1 MSLTARPS
9 RSATYSLGV
18 RPRELVTVVGPNG
31 AGIHADGVAV
41 LLVEQ
46 NVVQAFAIAARA
58 YVLEQGRIVAE
69 GAPADLTQDPRIRE
83 AYLGQQ

>member
-1 MSLTARPS
+1 
-9 RSATYSLGV
+9 
-18 RPRELVTVVGPNG
+18 VV

-46 NVVQAFAIAARA
+46 NVVQAFAIADRG
-58 YVLEQGRIVAE
+58 YVLEQGRVVAE
-69 GAPADLTQDPRIRE
+69 GAPAQLAQDPRIRE